1 MHTGGLE
8 ECAPFWRSRLR
19 FRLSGMNIKR
29 LLAAAAMT
37 AGLAIG
43 LAATA
48 SAEPIGQIGDEAG
61 FNECIKEHPDD
72 EGFAVCCV
80 FYGGS
85 LDEGP
90 NHQACVIGPVTSPE
104 DEEASA
110 PQWPKGP
117 IVVRPGLIDSVQILE
132 PATTAPVLTPV
143 SRAPI
148 ANLG

>member
-1 MHTGGLE
+1 
-8 ECAPFWRSRLR
+8 
-19 FRLSGMNIKR
+19 MNIKR

-37 AGLAIG
+37 AGLPIG

-104 DEEASA
+104 DEEANPGPSV
-110 PQWPKGP
+110 PPKH
-117 IVVRPGLIDSVQILE
+117 
-132 PATTAPVLTPV
+132 PVLTRVDRLPV
-143 SRAPI
+143 AT
-148 ANLG
+148 LG